1 MRKHFIKFLSVL
13 LAVAS
18 LLSVVVIG
26 NVGAATKAE
35 LQNSINQLEQKSNK
49 IEGEIKNLKG
59 QKSEQQQLKAK
70 IEEKI
75 AIVQQQIN
83 LCNNEIYKI
92 NSKIA
97 ENNKEIKKTEK
108 EIEADKLAFK
118 KRLRAIYM
126 SNTGSN
132 VQVLLGAEDFSEF
145 LQLSQLTASVS
156 ARDKLLIEKLV
167 AAIEVLN
174 KKQKENNKL
183 LDEQVAVKNL
193 VAQKQ
198 QQLQSEG
205 RQIQSLINEISADQ
219 SDLESENA
227 KIEKQIK
234 AYERTLASMAS
245 AGNTSFTYDGG
256 DFLWP
261 TPGYYNIS
269 AGYQSNDAVHR
280 GRHNGVDITGNGR
293 GVIAGARVVAISDG
307 VVVQANGSCGH
318 NYPKNGSCG
327 CGGGYG
333 NYVTINHGTKD
344 GRTYVV
350 TYGHLSS
357 AAVGAGATVKKGQT
371 IGYVG
376 STGWSTGY
384 HLHFGLAVNGGW
396 VNPMGY
402 FRRVG

>member
-1 MRKHFIKFLSVL
+1 MRKHFVKFLSVL
-13 LAVAS
+13 IVLS
-18 LLSVVVIG
+18 LLLSIVVIG
-26 NVGAATKAE
+26 NVGAATKSE
-35 LQNSINQLEQKSNK
+35 LQNSINQLEQKSSK
-49 IEGEIKNLKG
+49 IEGEISSLKG
-59 QKSEQQQLKAK
+59 KKAEQQKLKTK

-75 AIVQQQIN
+75 SIVQQQITI
-83 LCNNEIYKI
+83 CNNEIYRI
-92 NSKIA
+92 NGIIA
-97 ENNKEIKKTEK
+97 ENNKEIEKTEK

-156 ARDKLLIEKLV
+156 ARDKLLLENLV
-167 AAIEVLN
+167 AAMEKLN

-183 LDEQVAVKNL
+183 LQDQLSVKKI
-193 VAQKQ
+193 VTEKQ
-198 QQLQSEG
+198 QQLQAEG
-205 RQIQSLINEISADQ
+205 NKIQGLINEMAADQ
-219 SDLESENA
+219 SSLETENA

-234 AYERTLASMAS
+234 SYERTLASMAS

-261 TPGYYNIS
+261 TPGYYNIT

-280 GRHNGVDITGNGR
+280 GRHNGIDITGNGR

-350 TYGHLSS
+350 TYGHMSS
-357 AAVGAGATVKKGQT
+357 AAVGTGATVKKGQT

-396 VNPMGY
+396 VNPMSY
-402 FRRVG
+402 FRKVG

>member
-1 MRKHFIKFLSVL
+1 MRKHFIKFMSVSLAVSMILSVI
-13 LAVAS
+13 A
-18 LLSVVVIG
+18 IG
-26 NVGAATKAE
+26 NVGAATKTE
-35 LQNSINQLEQKSNK
+35 LQNSINKLEQQSNK
-49 IEGEIKNLKG
+49 IESEIKSLKG
-59 QKSEQQQLKAK
+59 EKSQQQQLKAK
-70 IEEKI
+70 LEQKI
-75 AIVQQQIN
+75 AVVQQQIN

-97 ENNKEIKKTEK
+97 ANKKEIEKKEK
-108 EIEADKLAFK
+108 EIESDKLAFK
-118 KRLRAIYM
+118 KRIRAIYM

-145 LQLSQLTASVS
+145 LQLSQLTSAVS

-174 KKQKENNKL
+174 EKQKDNNKL
-183 LDEQVAVKNL
+183 LDEQVEIKKVI
-193 VAQKQ
+193 AQKQ
-198 QQLQSEG
+198 QQLQSES
-205 RQIQSLINEISADQ
+205 REVQSLINEISADQ

-269 AGYQSNDAVHR
+269 AGYQSNDSVHR
-280 GRHNGVDITGNGR
+280 GRHNGIDITGNGR
-293 GVIAGARVVAISDG
+293 GAIAGARIVAISDG

-350 TYGHLSS
+350 TYGHMSS
-357 AAVGAGATVKKGQT
+357 TTVGTGTTVKKGQT

-396 VNPMGY
+396 VNPMNY
-402 FRRVG
+402 FRKVG